1 MYTVYPLSAGR
12 PGFSRMSKIPGSDG
26 RKQSVGVVS
35 AGGFLISDW
44 IAELLMFNVYEVAH
58 FPTLFTSPSCPISE

>member
-1 MYTVYPLSAGR
+1 
-12 PGFSRMSKIPGSDG
+12 MSKIPGSDG